1 MRRSC
6 IVVAELLF
14 CRPPVDKNP
23 DLRNHPVMSERRPE
37 DLTILVVE
45 DYEDTSLAMRLALE
59 HKGYHII
66 EASDGAQAV
75 KLAEGVRPEVVL
87 MDLNLPV
94 LDGFAAAE
102 RIRANPELKE
112 TVIVAVTAYHDP
124 DLRSRALRSE
134 ERRVGKECRSR
145 WSPYH

>member
-1 MRRSC
+1 
-6 IVVAELLF
+6 
-14 CRPPVDKNP
+14 
-23 DLRNHPVMSERRPE
+23 MSERRPE

-66 EASDGAQAV
+66 EASDGEQAAN
-75 KLAEGVRPEVVL
+75 LAASVRPEVVL

-112 TVIVAVTAYHDP
+112 TVIVAVTAHQDP
-124 DLRSRALRSE
+124 ELRARALAAGCNAFVTKPIDFEWLGDLISNLL
-134 ERRVGKECRSR
+134 
-145 WSPYH
+145 P

>member
-1 MRRSC
+1 
-6 IVVAELLF
+6 
-14 CRPPVDKNP
+14 
-23 DLRNHPVMSERRPE
+23 MSETQPT

-59 HKGYHII
+59 DRGYRII

-75 KLAEGVRPEVVL
+75 RVAERERPAVVL

-102 RIRANPELKE
+102 RIRANPGLKE
-112 TVIVAVTAYHDP
+112 TVIVAVTAHQDP
-124 DLRSRALRSE
+124 DLRARALAAGCNAFVTKPIDFEWLGDLISNLL
-134 ERRVGKECRSR
+134 
-145 WSPYH
+145 P

>member
-1 MRRSC
+1 M
-6 IVVAELLF
+6 AE
-14 CRPPVDKNP
+14 K
-23 DLRNHPVMSERRPE
+23 EPE

-75 KLAEGVRPEVVL
+75 EVAAREHPDIIL

-94 LDGFAAAE
+94 LDGLAATE
-102 RIRANPELKE
+102 RIRANSSSSGV
-112 TVIVAVTAYHDP
+112 VIVAVTAHQDHDY
-124 DLRSRALRSE
+124 RARALA
-134 ERRVGKECRSR
+134 VGCNAFVTKPIDFDWLNELISNLL
-145 WSPYH
+145 P